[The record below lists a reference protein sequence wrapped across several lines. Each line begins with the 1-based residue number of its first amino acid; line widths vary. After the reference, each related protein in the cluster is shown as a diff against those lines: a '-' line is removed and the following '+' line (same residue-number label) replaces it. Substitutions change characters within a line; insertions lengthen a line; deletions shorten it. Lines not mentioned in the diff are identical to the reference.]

1 MPRFN
6 VSITLWARKGFET
19 FAKPHLQRNQED
31 ASCAGSA
38 IEPEKLL
45 VKEKI
50 TASLKKNVSQ
60 ALYQML
66 PTTKMNFEK
75 LLHSVRLTR
84 FQNPQ

>member
-19 FAKPHLQRNQED
+19 FAKPHLQRNQ
-31 ASCAGSA
+31 
-38 IEPEKLL
+38 EPEKLL

>member
-6 VSITLWARKGFET
+6 VSITLWVRKGFET

-50 TASLKKNVSQ
+50 TASLKKMSPKRYIKC
-60 ALYQML
+60 YQQQ
-66 PTTKMNFEK
+66 K
-75 LLHSVRLTR
+75 
-84 FQNPQ
+84 